1 MYYNGSLR
9 AFARSVHFDMLPT
22 HYIFNHIP
30 KTGGITLL
38 TICRSNLA
46 AAQVSPHLTEHE
58 IRLIP
63 AARYERYTLVVG
75 HFSIVTQAAFCRS
88 RYSMTLLRDPIQ
100 RIISAYTYW
109 RLAVEHNPVTAKA
122 KEVSFADFVRYFMD
136 SPAIIQNP
144 YTYHFAGIGR
154 DFPRYPADASALL
167 AAAKDN
173 LTAFDFV
180 GICEEFE
187 RSARLLCGA
196 LAWHLPTPIPH
207 ENRTS
212 GDKLGI
218 DPQTMEMLRDYNR
231 LDLELY
237 AYGVNLF
244 RAREASQLGS
254 AERAPAHARPVEPN
268 RLVPFPIPYTP
279 DRRAIIRNVSARWA
293 PGEDSRRLEIAVT
306 FRTSARFAVDLG
318 VQVNDTAG
326 KVVWGTSTSHE
337 NLELDYELDC
347 DCHAIFFVQC
357 ELPCGIYFVTAALC
371 EPRRLGFHDHWI
383 DHAAAFEVT
392 PPRAA
397 ASPYVRG
404 MMRQDFRST
413 VERDAPR
420 GEEFSDSRGAAREDY
435 LRRTGSPAIP
445 A

>member
-1 MYYNGSLR
+1 M
-9 AFARSVHFDMLPT
+9 AWSVDCDMPPS

-30 KTGGITLL
+30 KTAGITLL

-46 AAQVSPHLTEHE
+46 AAEISPHLTEHE
-58 IRLIP
+58 IRLTP
-63 AARYERYTLVVG
+63 AAQFEHYTLVAG
-75 HFSIVTQAAFCRS
+75 HFSILTQAGFCRS
-88 RYSMTLLRDPIQ
+88 RYSMTLLRDPIR
-100 RIISAYTYW
+100 RIVSAHTYW
-109 RLAVEHNPVTAKA
+109 RLAAEHNPVTAKA
-122 KEVSFADFVRYFMD
+122 KELSFADFVRYFID

-154 DFPRYPADASALL
+154 DFPRYPADASSLL

-173 LTAFDFV
+173 LSAFDFI

-187 RSARLLCGA
+187 RSARLLCGE
-196 LAWHLPTPIPH
+196 LGWRLPTPIPH
-207 ENRTS
+207 ENRTPS
-212 GDKLGI
+212 DGKLGGI
-218 DPQTMEMLRDYNR
+218 DPQTMEMLRDCNR

-237 AYGVNLF
+237 AYGVKLF
-244 RAREASQLGS
+244 HAREAGSLGS
-254 AERAPAHARPVEPN
+254 AGARPGRAKPVEAN
-268 RLVPFPIPYTP
+268 RLVPFPIPYVP
-279 DRRAIIRNVSARWA
+279 GRRAIIRDVSARWA
-293 PGEDSRRLEIAVT
+293 PGEGSRMLELAVG
-306 FRTSARFAVDLG
+306 FRANERIDGLDLG
-318 VQVNDTAG
+318 VQVNDMAG

-337 NLELDYELDC
+337 NLELNYEIDC
-347 DCHAIFFVQC
+347 DCRAGFFVQC

-383 DHAAAFEVT
+383 DRAAAFEVT